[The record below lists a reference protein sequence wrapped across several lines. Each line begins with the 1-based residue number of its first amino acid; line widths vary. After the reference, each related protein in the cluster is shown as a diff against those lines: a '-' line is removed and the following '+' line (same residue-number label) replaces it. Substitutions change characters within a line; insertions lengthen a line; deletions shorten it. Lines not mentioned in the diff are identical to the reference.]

1 LFKINYENDIIIYY
15 YNIYMASPKEYPP
28 KIYTLNEQL
37 IKNKVQK
44 NKLYKSLSLNDI
56 KQYYDEN
63 MDNSRRSLRNYTND
77 IPVGIPII
85 NRTNIHISLDNS
97 TNSSLSNSSIND
109 CLMPVNLCN
118 QPNLLNDN
126 LSISNLVAYN
136 SLNLQRLYQSMEK

>member
-1 LFKINYENDIIIYY
+1 
-15 YNIYMASPKEYPP
+15 
-28 KIYTLNEQL
+28 
-37 IKNKVQK
+37 
-44 NKLYKSLSLNDI
+44 
-56 KQYYDEN
+56 

>member
-1 LFKINYENDIIIYY
+1 
-15 YNIYMASPKEYPP
+15 MASPKEYPP

-56 KQYYDEN
+56 KQNYDEN

>member
-1 LFKINYENDIIIYY
+1 
-15 YNIYMASPKEYPP
+15 MTSPKEYPP

-109 CLMPVNLCN
+109 YYMFNDGNLCN

>member
-1 LFKINYENDIIIYY
+1 
-15 YNIYMASPKEYPP
+15 
-28 KIYTLNEQL
+28 
-37 IKNKVQK
+37 
-44 NKLYKSLSLNDI
+44 
-56 KQYYDEN
+56 

-97 TNSSLSNSSIND
+97 VESSLSNTDSNSSIND

>member
-1 LFKINYENDIIIYY
+1 
-15 YNIYMASPKEYPP
+15 MTSPNEYPP
-28 KIYTLNEQL
+28 KVLYTLDEL
-37 IKNKVQK
+37 LKKKKNK

-97 TNSSLSNSSIND
+97 TNSSLSNSGSNSSIND

>member
-1 LFKINYENDIIIYY
+1 
-15 YNIYMASPKEYPP
+15 MASPKEYPP
-28 KIYTLNEQL
+28 KIYT
-37 IKNKVQK
+37 
-44 NKLYKSLSLNDI
+44 LNDI

>member
-1 LFKINYENDIIIYY
+1 
-15 YNIYMASPKEYPP
+15 MASPKEYPP

>member
-1 LFKINYENDIIIYY
+1 
-15 YNIYMASPKEYPP
+15 MASPKEYHP

>member
-1 LFKINYENDIIIYY
+1 
-15 YNIYMASPKEYPP
+15 MTSPNEYPP
-28 KIYTLNEQL
+28 KVLYTLDELLKKKIN
-37 IKNKVQK
+37 K

>member
-1 LFKINYENDIIIYY
+1 
-15 YNIYMASPKEYPP
+15 MTSPKEYPP

>member
-1 LFKINYENDIIIYY
+1 
-15 YNIYMASPKEYPP
+15 MTSPNEYPP
-28 KIYTLNEQL
+28 KVLYTLDEL
-37 IKNKVQK
+37 LKKKKNK